1 MLPLDFGHP
10 PELLSRFG
18 WGQLEPGLLLPYP
31 CRGGQLSPW
40 RQIPNLP
47 SPGCMSPADF
57 PLGNWG
63 QVRKKKKKK
72 KKKHGKQ
79 LIYSAG
85 RQT

>member
-1 MLPLDFGHP
+1 THSPLALQPRRKSRGFGA
-10 PELLSRFG
+10 G

-63 QVRKKKKKK
+63 QVRSWPKIRLLQRWKVK
-72 KKKHGKQ
+72 GNI
-79 LIYSAG
+79 L
-85 RQT
+85 